1 MVWSGRTLLLHL
13 MAQLYPIPVVEFLQ
27 ESPAYNT
34 YFIPNS
40 KGKFTCSV
48 IGLGNLICEQ
58 MN

>member
-1 MVWSGRTLLLHL
+1 